1 MCWAEKPEIPAK
13 PVGDFLY
20 AYSKIS
26 NLYRPRKERSQDW
39 KNRPASRSGP
49 PDAEMKKLFLID
61 AFALIYRAHFAF
73 SKNPRITSKGLNTS
87 AVFGFTNTLL
97 EVLEKEKPTHIGV
110 GFDLDGPTFRHEQF
124 EQYKAQRQEQPEDI
138 TAAIPYVKRLLE
150 GMDIPILELR
160 GFEADD
166 IIGTVA
172 KRAVREGFTVYMLT
186 PDKDYAQ
193 LVEPGIFLYRP
204 NYMGKGYDVLG
215 VPEVLA
221 KFSIERP
228 GQVTDILGLQG
239 DASDNIPGI
248 PGIGEKTARKLIEE
262 YGTLEAVIANAAQLK
277 GKMRENVET
286 HAALGLLSKQLATI
300 HTEVDVPFDPEKLV
314 ITQPRKE
321 ILQPLFAE
329 LEFRSL
335 ARRILGEEP
344 GNGSAPPRNTASGT
358 QLSLFGDAG
367 ETVKNTPEEPV
378 ESLPAAFRTIE
389 TVPHR
394 YHIVKTEAG
403 VREFA
408 GWLEQQKE
416 FAFDTETDSLDT
428 SLARLLGLSFSWQP
442 QVAYYLP
449 CPGDEN
455 ETRALLGILAPALQ
469 NPEIRKIGQ
478 NLKFDINVLA
488 RYGIAVAGPLF
499 DTMLAHY
506 LLEPDQRH
514 GMDQMARTYLGYEP
528 VSIESLIGKK
538 GKDQGNMADVP
549 LSELAEY
556 AAEDADITGQLKD
569 ALEPEIRNRGQESLL
584 TDVEGKLI
592 YVLSDMEKTGIRID
606 TAALKDLSEDLGSQ
620 ILEIEKE
627 IYASAGTSF
636 NIASPQQLGIVLF
649 EKLKLDPK
657 AKKTK
662 TGQYAT
668 GEEIL
673 VKLEDEHPIIRQILE
688 FREMQKLKSTYID
701 ALPQL
706 MGSDGRVHTS
716 YNQAVAATG
725 RLSSTNPN
733 LQNIPVRTQRG
744 REIRKAFVPADEEHV
759 ILSAD
764 YSQIELRLMAHLSGD
779 ETMME
784 AFRQGKDIHTITAS
798 RIFKVP
804 LEGVDSDM
812 RRKAKT
818 ANFGIIYG
826 ISAFGLSQRLSIP
839 RKEAADLIEAYFTEF
854 PSIKKYMERII
865 GLAQDQGYVST
876 LLGRRRYL
884 PDIQSRNQTQRG
896 FAERNAINAP
906 IQGSAADLIKL
917 AMINIHDWMK
927 KEKLRS
933 RMVLQ
938 VHDELVFDAFLPEL
952 ELLRLEVPVFM
963 SQALK
968 VDVPLEVGVGHG
980 RNWFEAH

>member
-1 MCWAEKPEIPAK
+1 
-13 PVGDFLY
+13 
-20 AYSKIS
+20 
-26 NLYRPRKERSQDW
+26 
-39 KNRPASRSGP
+39 
-49 PDAEMKKLFLID
+49 MKKLFLID
-61 AFALIYRAHFAF
+61 ALALIYRAHFAF
-73 SKNPRITSKGLNTS
+73 AKNPRITSKGLNTS
-87 AVFGFTNTLL
+87 AVFGFANTLL

-124 EQYKAQRQEQPEDI
+124 EHYKAQRQEQPEDI
-138 TAAIPYVKRLLE
+138 TVAIPYVKRLLE
-150 GMDIPILELR
+150 GMDIPILELQ

-262 YGTLEAVIANAAQLK
+262 FGTLEEVIANAAQLK

-314 ITQPRKE
+314 ITAPKKD

-329 LEFRSL
+329 LELRTLS
-335 ARRILGEEP
+335 RRILGEEA
-344 GNGSAPPRNTASGT
+344 GQASAPVHRAASGT
-358 QLSLFGDAG
+358 QLSLFGSAAEAG
-367 ETVKNTPEEPV
+367 SEPEE
-378 ESLPAAFRTIE
+378 ETATRTAGFATIE
-389 TVPHR
+389 TVPHL
-394 YHIVKTEAG
+394 YHIIDTDAG
-403 VREFA
+403 VRELA
-408 GWLEQQKE
+408 AWLEQQKE
-416 FAFDTETDSLDT
+416 FTFDTETDSLDT
-428 SLARLLGLSFSWQP
+428 ARARLLGLSFSWQP
-442 QVAYYLP
+442 RVAYYLP
-449 CPGDEN
+449 CPGDEKG
-455 ETRALLGILAPALQ
+455 TDALLRILAPALQ

-488 RYGIAVAGPLF
+488 RYGVAVAGPLF

-514 GMDQMARTYLGYEP
+514 GMDQMSRTYLGYEP

-538 GKDQGNMADVP
+538 GKEQGNMADVP
-549 LSELAEY
+549 LAELAEY
-556 AAEDADITGQLKD
+556 AAEDADITGQLKE

-584 TDVEGKLI
+584 TDVEGRLI

-606 TAALKDLSEDLGSQ
+606 TTALKDLSDELGGQ

-673 VKLEDEHPIIRQILE
+673 VKLEEEHPIIRQILE

-733 LQNIPVRTQRG
+733 LQNIPVRTKRG

-839 RKEAADLIEAYFTEF
+839 RKEAADLIEAYFAEF
-854 PSIKKYMERII
+854 PSIKKYMDRII
-865 GLAQDQGYVST
+865 SLAQDQGYVST
-876 LLGRRRYL
+876 ILGRRRYL

-917 AMINIHDWMK
+917 AMINIHEWMK

-938 VHDELVFDAFLPEL
+938 VHDELVFDAYLPEL
-952 ELLRLEVPVFM
+952 ERLRSEVPAFM